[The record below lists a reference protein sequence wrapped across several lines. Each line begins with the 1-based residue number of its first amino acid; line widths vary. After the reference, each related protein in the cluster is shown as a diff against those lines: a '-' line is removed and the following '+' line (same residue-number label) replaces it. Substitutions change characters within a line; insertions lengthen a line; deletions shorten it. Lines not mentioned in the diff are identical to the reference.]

1 MTHLSS
7 KYFHVNN
14 VFINIWIISRLTI
27 FEIHVTNNN
36 NRQTCLVYSLSN
48 LRKFLQ
54 RTETNNSA
62 PVDAKECSVLIISI
76 YLIYMNYV
84 LMHCRCI
91 KLSVFQILYFVLIYL
106 IHMFQY

>member
-36 NRQTCLVYSLSN
+36 NRQACLVYSLSN

-62 PVDAKECSVLIISI
+62 RVDA
-76 YLIYMNYV
+76 
-84 LMHCRCI
+84 
-91 KLSVFQILYFVLIYL
+91 
-106 IHMFQY
+106 

>member
-36 NRQTCLVYSLSN
+36 NRQTCLV
-48 LRKFLQ
+48 FI
-54 RTETNNSA
+54 
-62 PVDAKECSVLIISI
+62 P
-76 YLIYMNYV
+76 
-84 LMHCRCI
+84 
-91 KLSVFQILYFVLIYL
+91 
-106 IHMFQY
+106 

>member
-7 KYFHVNN
+7 KHFHVNN

-27 FEIHVTNNN
+27 FEIPVTNNN
-36 NRQTCLVYSLSN
+36 NRQACLVYSLSN

-62 PVDAKECSVLIISI
+62 LVDE
-76 YLIYMNYV
+76 
-84 LMHCRCI
+84 
-91 KLSVFQILYFVLIYL
+91 
-106 IHMFQY
+106 

>member
-1 MTHLSS
+1 M
-7 KYFHVNN
+7 
-14 VFINIWIISRLTI
+14 WIISRLTI

-62 PVDAKECSVLIISI
+62 RVDA
-76 YLIYMNYV
+76 
-84 LMHCRCI
+84 
-91 KLSVFQILYFVLIYL
+91 
-106 IHMFQY
+106 

>member
-14 VFINIWIISRLTI
+14 VFINMWIISRLTI
-27 FEIHVTNNN
+27 FEIHVTNND

-62 PVDAKECSVLIISI
+62 LVGA
-76 YLIYMNYV
+76 
-84 LMHCRCI
+84 
-91 KLSVFQILYFVLIYL
+91 
-106 IHMFQY
+106 